1 MILIRN
7 EKNEA
12 GRKGEQNGVFFCP
25 FLAKVGAEVV
35 YRRRNLV
42 EREREKER
50 NSMRE
55 IERGK
60 LLVER

>member
-1 MILIRN
+1 MKKMKQE
-7 EKNEA
+7 EKANKMA
-12 GRKGEQNGVFFCP
+12 FFFCP